1 LRIRHDKCRWCDGD
15 GIRCDGDVDEAI
27 ALLNTPQVLL
37 GADDII

>member
-1 LRIRHDKCRWCDGD
+1 VFWDTDS
-15 GIRCDGDVDEAI
+15 DGDVDEAI